1 MSKPARPG
9 VAQLAMPLPTG
20 QIVNREAP
28 IKWISPY
35 IGYADVPSLVV
46 GQKVRCLC
54 VWDGAG
60 KSMMFAPEGPPLTI
74 LMDAVL
80 LAVLQTGQALEAVQK
95 RVAKLEGFA
104 AGEAAESEANAP
116 TAPLRVLGADGDPAP
131 GTP

>member
-1 MSKPARPG
+1 MATAKRPG
-9 VAQLAMPLPTG
+9 TAELAIPLPGG

-28 IKWISPY
+28 IRWISPF
-35 IGYADVPSLVV
+35 IGYADVPTMEV
-46 GQKVRCLC
+46 GRKVRCLC

-80 LAVLQTGQALEAVQK
+80 LAVVQTGNALDGLRK

-116 TAPLRVLGADGDPAP
+116 AGPLRVLGADEPPPA

>member
-9 VAQLAMPLPTG
+9 VAQLAMPLPNG
-20 QIVNREAP
+20 QVVNREAP
-28 IKWISPY
+28 IQWISPY

-46 GQKVRCLC
+46 GQKVRCMC

-60 KSMMFAPEGPPLTI
+60 KSMMFAPDGPPLTI

-80 LAVLQTGQALEAVQK
+80 LAVVQTGNALDGLRK

-116 TAPLRVLGADGDPAP
+116 AGPLRLLGAYGEPAP